1 MIDGTTSTAALAGNV
16 VASIITLPDVG
27 VPPALPELVAVGGPP
42 AFQHH
47 AI

>member
-1 MIDGTTSTAALAGNV
+1 MIDATTLPAKAAVDV
-16 VASIITLPDVG
+16 VPSIITLPDVG